1 MDIPLLKHNTYLQQ
15 IYFLIFLFKTKCSMQ
30 FIQLALN
37 GFKVFIE
44 LIQFF
49 MCKPNCHIITNVFI
63 SFQSKLKHCLW
74 NDLLCLSIRS
84 SLKVQ
89 RPPDIFKL
97 KAISNKIYYTY
108 KKNSLLKLLMEECQ
122 EFCMTVLCLLMK
134 LTATNNNNYQHS
146 LFYTVIQLCP
156 FCQRP

>member
-1 MDIPLLKHNTYLQQ
+1 MGYMEGSCSEGKIIQTVKMYSLVKKENLDILLLKHSTYLQQ
-15 IYFLIFLFKTKCSMQ
+15 IYFLVFLFKAKCSVQ

-49 MCKPNCHIITNVFI
+49 MCKPNCHIITGVFI
-63 SFQSKLKHCLW
+63 SFQSKLKHCLG

-89 RPPDIFKL
+89 RPPDIFEL

-108 KKNSLLKLLMEECQ
+108 K
-122 EFCMTVLCLLMK
+122 
-134 LTATNNNNYQHS
+134 
-146 LFYTVIQLCP
+146 
-156 FCQRP
+156 

>member
-1 MDIPLLKHNTYLQQ
+1 MKKENLDIPLLKHSTYLQQ
-15 IYFLIFLFKTKCSMQ
+15 IYFLAFLFKAKCSVQ

-49 MCKPNCHIITNVFI
+49 MCKPNCHIITDVFI
-63 SFQSKLKHCLW
+63 SFQSKLKHCLG

-97 KAISNKIYYTY
+97 KTISNKIYYTY
-108 KKNSLLKLLMEECQ
+108 KQDSLLKLTYGRMSRVLH
-122 EFCMTVLCLLMK
+122 EF
-134 LTATNNNNYQHS
+134 S
-146 LFYTVIQLCP
+146 LPPDEIKCNK
-156 FCQRP
+156 